1 MTRDFPFEKFLNTG
15 SNKNADLLN
24 SIFTEPTAQ
33 ASQNR
38 SQYQYKDQQPQR
50 DNSISNSMKAV
61 ATDSLTAAPDKN
73 LDISP
78 FKPIED
84 ALFSL
89 LKEEIY
95 EPKFSTFIE
104 NKIKLEGFSDNIA
117 TFSAQ
122 TQFIQS
128 TIENSFKP
136 DIERCLQILMGE
148 KYSLTFIKTA
158 GQVSVPGQ
166 ATSASAIPQPAA
178 RNSLTNLLS
187 ESPENLERNTG
198 QRKTSFTL
206 NLTPTKE
213 ELSEE
218 IESKFIDHMTSDNLG
233 YTIDPHKTFDN
244 FIVGPSN
251 NLAFATACAVSDS
264 PGRTGKYPCLYLYSD
279 SGLGKTHLLHAV
291 ANGIYE
297 KHPDLSICLI
307 SARDFMKELI
317 NAYKDKKLSE
327 FQRKYTESV
336 DVLMIDDI
344 HELKNKN
351 STQEEFFHIFNF
363 LHDKGKQ
370 LIFTSDKSPDKIT
383 GIEERIITRLQWGL
397 VVDIQR
403 PDFETRT
410 AILKKKAISLDIFIQ
425 DDVLNIIASSIKTS
439 IRELEGSLILLQ
451 AHAELMEAE
460 IDVEMARDILK
471 LSDIRD
477 RPCATLES
485 VCKQASQHFKIPVAD
500 LRSKSR
506 SKEIVRARH
515 IAWSISK
522 NIVGATFKEIAQYY
536 SNRDHSSVIHGVNK
550 ISQQSKTDQ
559 SLAKDV
565 LFLENSI

>member
-1 MTRDFPFEKFLNTG
+1 MTRDFPYEKFLNNKT
-15 SNKNADLLN
+15 NKNEDLLN
-24 SIFTEPTAQ
+24 NIFNEKPLNSREIHSAN
-33 ASQNR
+33 AALSV
-38 SQYQYKDQQPQR
+38 KDSV
-50 DNSISNSMKAV
+50 DNSVDSCAEISA
-61 ATDSLTAAPDKN
+61 
-73 LDISP
+73 

-89 LKEEIY
+89 LSAQIDQL
-95 EPKFSTFIE
+95 KFTTFIE
-104 NKIKLEGFSDNIA
+104 NKIKLVSFSNNLA
-117 TFSAQ
+117 KFKAQ
-122 TQFIQS
+122 TSFIQT
-128 TIENSFKP
+128 TIENSFKVQ
-136 DIERCLQILMGE
+136 IENCLETLMGE
-148 KYSLTFIKTA
+148 KYSLVFEERDGETLPP
-158 GQVSVPGQ
+158 VPALKGSLSDLLENNQ
-166 ATSASAIPQPAA
+166 KSAPMPTSSSTKSSMQK
-178 RNSLTNLLS
+178 
-187 ESPENLERNTG
+187 
-198 QRKTSFTL
+198 KTSFTL
-206 NLTPTKE
+206 DLTPTKE
-213 ELSEE
+213 ELTEG
-218 IESKFIDHMTSDNLG
+218 IESKFIDHMTSESLG
-233 YTIDPHKTFDN
+233 FAIDPNKTFDN

-264 PGRTGKYPCLYLYSD
+264 PGKTGKYPCLYLYSD

-291 ANGIYE
+291 ANGIFE
-297 KHPDLSICLI
+297 NHTDLSVCLI

-327 FQRKYTESV
+327 FQKKYTESV

-397 VVDIQR
+397 VVDIQK

-410 AILKKKAISLDIFIQ
+410 AILKKKAISLDLFIQ
-425 DDVLNIIASSIKTS
+425 DDVLNMIASSIKTS

-471 LSDIRD
+471 LKDIRD
-477 RPCATLES
+477 RPAATLES

-515 IAWSISK
+515 IAWHLSK

-559 SLAKDV
+559 TLAKDV
-565 LFLENSI
+565 LFLENTI

>member
-1 MTRDFPFEKFLNTG
+1 MTRDFPFEKFLNKKT
-15 SNKNADLLN
+15 NKNEDLLN
-24 SIFTEPTAQ
+24 NIFNTK
-33 ASQNR
+33 ASNANLKTT
-38 SQYQYKDQQPQR
+38 SATSSVAIKDVENS
-50 DNSISNSMKAV
+50 DNN
-61 ATDSLTAAPDKN
+61 TLE
-73 LDISP
+73 ISP

-89 LKEEIY
+89 LENSLDKL
-95 EPKFSTFIE
+95 KFTTFIE
-104 NKIKLEGFSDNIA
+104 NKIKLVSFSDNLAI
-117 TFSAQ
+117 FKAQ
-122 TQFIQS
+122 TSFIQS
-128 TIENSFKP
+128 TIENSFKSE
-136 DIERCLQILMGE
+136 IEQCLQTLMGE
-148 KYSLTFIKTA
+148 KYTLKFEELDSAGTPLVPPIRSSLSGFMKEDA
-158 GQVSVPGQ
+158 QFSEK
-166 ATSASAIPQPAA
+166 ASK
-178 RNSLTNLLS
+178 RS
-187 ESPENLERNTG
+187 
-198 QRKTSFTL
+198 SFTL
-206 NLTPTKE
+206 DLTPTKE
-213 ELSEE
+213 ELADGV
-218 IESKFIDHMTSDNLG
+218 ESKFIDHMTKESLG
-233 YTIDPHKTFDN
+233 FAIDPNKTFEN

-251 NLAFATACAVSDS
+251 NLAFATASAVSDS
-264 PGRTGKYPCLYLYSD
+264 PGKTGKYPCLYLYSD

-291 ANGIYE
+291 ANGIFE
-297 KHPDLSICLI
+297 NHPALSICLI

-397 VVDIQR
+397 VVDIQK

-410 AILKKKAISLDIFIQ
+410 AILKKKAISLDLFIQ
-425 DDVLNIIASSIKTS
+425 DDVLNMIATSIKTS

-471 LSDIRD
+471 LKDYRD
-477 RPCATLES
+477 RPAATLES

-515 IAWSISK
+515 IAWNLSK

-550 ISQQSKTDQ
+550 ISAQAKVDQ
-559 SLAKDV
+559 TLAKDV
-565 LFLENSI
+565 LFLENTI